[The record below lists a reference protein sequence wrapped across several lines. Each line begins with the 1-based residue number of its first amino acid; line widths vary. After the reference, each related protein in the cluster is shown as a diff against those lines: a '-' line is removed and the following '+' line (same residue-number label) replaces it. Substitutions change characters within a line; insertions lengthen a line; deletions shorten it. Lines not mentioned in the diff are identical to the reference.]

1 MGCNG
6 WHGICL
12 KTLTWFDFVTGVSR
26 VSKNMYKALLVVAGL
41 AAGQASANLV
51 TNGSFESDPNSAVV
65 FDGNAQNKP
74 INSFNDYG
82 NLGQGYSW
90 AVASSLPGWDLFY
103 GPGIEVQFNNTLG
116 FNAQD
121 GNRYLELDAH
131 FAYSKPGNSNAGIFQ
146 KLTGMQ
152 VGATYELSFW
162 YRARTTKDDDNG
174 LGVYW
179 QPNAGLL
186 NQANSIT
193 KVDYDAQTGNNQAW
207 TQYKATLVAS
217 AKDMY
222 LGFGGLGNALY
233 NKNSDANGNG
243 KGALL
248 DNVSLE
254 KIASPVSAPATFGLF
269 GLAALGLMLRRRK
282 A

>member
-1 MGCNG
+1 MS
-6 WHGICL
+6 
-12 KTLTWFDFVTGVSR
+12 TS
-26 VSKNMYKALLVVAGL
+26 MYKVVLAVAGL
-41 AAGQASANLV
+41 LAGQANASLV
-51 TNGSFESDPNSAVV
+51 TNGSFESNPTSPVV
-65 FDGNAQNKP
+65 YDGNAQNKP
-74 INSFNDYG
+74 IGSFDDYG
-82 NLGQGYSW
+82 TLGQGYSW

-121 GNRYLELDAH
+121 GNRYVELDAH

-152 VGATYELSFW
+152 IGATYELSFW
-162 YRARTTKDDDNG
+162 YRARTDKKDDNG

-179 QPNAGLL
+179 QPNQALL
-186 NQANSIT
+186 SQANTFTS
-193 KVDYDAQTGNNQAW
+193 VDYDAQARNKDAW
-207 TQYKATLVAS
+207 TQYKVSLVAS
-217 AKDMY
+217 ANEMF

-233 NKNSDANGNG
+233 NANSLDNGNG

-248 DNVSLE
+248 DNVSLTQVS
-254 KIASPVSAPATFGLF
+254 SPVSAPATIGLF
-269 GLAALGLMLRRRK
+269 GLAAVGLMLRRRK

>member
-1 MGCNG
+1 MN
-6 WHGICL
+6 
-12 KTLTWFDFVTGVSR
+12 KSMFKVVMVAAALT
-26 VSKNMYKALLVVAGL
+26 
-41 AAGQASANLV
+41 AAHANANLI
-51 TNGSFESDPNSAVV
+51 TNGSFESNPNSSVV
-65 FDGNAQNKP
+65 YDGNAKGQT
-74 INSFNDYG
+74 IGTFDDYG
-82 NLGQGYSW
+82 TLGAGYSW

-103 GPGIEVQFNNTLG
+103 GPGIEVQFNNTIG

-121 GNRYLELDAH
+121 GNRYVELDAH

-162 YRARTTKDDDNG
+162 YRSRTTKNDDNG

-179 QPNAGLL
+179 QPNAALL

-193 KVDYDAQTGNNQAW
+193 SVDYDAQTANNAAW
-207 TQYKATLVAS
+207 TQYKVTLVAS
-217 AKDMY
+217 SNEMY

-233 NKNSDANGNG
+233 KPKSDPTGSNSLANGNG
-243 KGALL
+243 TGALL

-254 KIASPVSAPATFGLF
+254 FVSAPVSAPATFGLF
-269 GLAALGLMLRRRK
+269 GLAAVGLMLRRRK